1 MDATAGDETHGGG
14 DVVLCVVRRHG
25 LWLGR
30 IGGISEE
37 GGGAGHGGEDGGKM
51 ERSKVG
57 SDKSCCGHRPAA
69 NHRSPISAATP
80 GTSGNM
86 CMWNELR
93 NSHARDC
100 FLCASTTE

>member
-1 MDATAGDETHGGG
+1 MGATWYFVWSADMGFGLAALAAFLRRAVGRAMVGGG
-14 DVVLCVVRRHG
+14 
-25 LWLGR
+25 
-30 IGGISEE
+30 
-37 GGGAGHGGEDGGKM
+37 GGEGERGEM

>member
-1 MDATAGDETHGGG
+1 MGATWYFVWSADMGFGLAALAAFLRRVVGRAMVGGG
-14 DVVLCVVRRHG
+14 RG
-25 LWLGR
+25 
-30 IGGISEE
+30 
-37 GGGAGHGGEDGGKM
+37 GGEDGGKM

-86 CMWNELR
+86 SMWNELR
-93 NSHARDC
+93 NCLARDC